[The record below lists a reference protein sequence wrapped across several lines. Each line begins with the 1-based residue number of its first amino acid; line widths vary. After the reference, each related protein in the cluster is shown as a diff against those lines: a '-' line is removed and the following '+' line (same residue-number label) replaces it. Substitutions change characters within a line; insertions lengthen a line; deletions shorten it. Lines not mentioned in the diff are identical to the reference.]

1 MADIQLSTETYKQS
15 KKALR
20 NVVFFIFFFL
30 VLEPLSAQK
39 NDYTITVTVDG
50 IEKIYGN
57 LVVTVY
63 DKAKFF
69 TQDTGEYCT
78 KTVPVDSKTVT
89 CIFKVPE
96 GTYAIALY
104 HDENDNNICDR
115 NFLGI
120 PREGFGFSNNIK
132 PYFSAP
138 SFQKCKFSVSQNT
151 EIHITLLHY

>member
-1 MADIQLSTETYKQS
+1 MADIQLNTGTYKQS

-39 NDYTITVTVDG
+39 NDYTITV
-50 IEKIYGN
+50 
-57 LVVTVY
+57 
-63 DKAKFF
+63 
-69 TQDTGEYCT
+69 
-78 KTVPVDSKTVT
+78 PVDSKTVT

-104 HDENDNNICDR
+104 HDENDNNRCDR

-138 SFQKCKFSVSQNT
+138 SFKACKFYVSRNRR
-151 EIHITLLHY
+151 ISISLLHY

>member
-1 MADIQLSTETYKQS
+1 MADMQFSTGTYK
-15 KKALR
+15 KNRTAVR
-20 NVVFFIFFFL
+20 NVILFIFFL
-30 VLEPLSAQK
+30 LILEPLSAQK

-50 IEKIYGN
+50 IEKIYGI
-57 LVVTVY
+57 LIVTVY

-69 TQDTGEYCT
+69 PKDTGEYLT

-104 HDENDNNICDR
+104 HDENDNNRCDR

-132 PYFSAP
+132 PSFSAP